1 MKRFL
6 LVFLSLSSVA
16 IGMGREATIA
26 YMQRQQQQEHADQL
40 GREIIDFMYASMSV
54 MMRQLNFSFLP
65 EQQLKAI
72 KSLMAQGANLNIVS
86 RRTTP
91 LILAVTIN
99 EVPLVKLF
107 LDNGADVN
115 IKNSEGTNAL
125 IEWAQ
130 SSISRLEIARILIEH
145 GIDINAQDNKGK
157 TALMYAA
164 ERGDVDKVT
173 LLLDGIPTAKRSQI
187 SQLPQAERN
196 KTYFKLLPPDLIKVV
211 DQYVKIK
218 ADPNILSKERKNAF
232 DYANAGFENFNKES
246 TSQDPQKTARQ
257 ADKFLNY
264 VKIGQLLAPITIAK
278 EQLPQQ
284 PSRRWWQLWKR

>member
-1 MKRFL
+1 MKRL
-6 LVFLSLSSVA
+6 VLVFLLFSLVS

-40 GREIIDFMYASMSV
+40 GREIIDHMYASMSV
-54 MMRQLNFSFLP
+54 MMRQMNFSFLP

-72 KSLMAQGANLNIVS
+72 KSLVAQGANLNIVS

-107 LDNGADVN
+107 LENGANVN

-164 ERGDVDKVT
+164 EHGYVDKVT
-173 LLLDGIPTAKRSQI
+173 LLLDGLATAKRPQI
-187 SQLPQAERN
+187 SQLAESERN
-196 KTYFKLLPPDLIKVV
+196 KTYFKLLPPDLIKVI

-218 ADPNILSKERKNAF
+218 ADPNILSKEGKNAF
-232 DYANAGFENFNKES
+232 DYANAGFEKFKNEP

-257 ADKFLNY
+257 ANIFLNY

-284 PSRRWWQLWKR
+284 SRRWWQLWKR